1 MKSSNK
7 NIYFK
12 QIFEALQFNKV
23 IVKKHQHKL
32 DEGEYNKRTFAQKLG
47 THSGVVPAIL
57 SGDRGVTEKIINN
70 LCRYFDVNEAFIRM
84 GEGRMFAENEA
95 AAEPSFFGAA
105 NILFSAIHATAGDH
119 ISDEAL
125 AEEDIRFGI
134 PGLQGNLFA
143 FNVKG
148 NSMEPLLQEG
158 DMVFCRHVE
167 NSKYLRRDEI
177 YAVYAEGQVRIKYIE
192 MEHDAYEPQLK
203 LISHNDIEHPP
214 IYVNANQG
222 VKIYQVVHF
231 LTDMGNRLGLL

>member
-1 MKSSNK
+1 MKNSNK

-12 QIFEALQFNKV
+12 QIFEALQQGSV

-32 DEGEYNKRTFAQKLG
+32 DEGEYNKRTFAEKLG

-57 SGDRGVTEKIINN
+57 NGERNVTERIITN
-70 LCRYFDVNEAFIRM
+70 LCRYFNVNEAYIRM
-84 GEGRMFAENEA
+84 GEGGMFANNK

-105 NILFSAIHATAGDH
+105 NILFSAVHATAGDH
-119 ISDEAL
+119 ISDEAV
-125 AEEDIRFGI
+125 AEQDIRFGI

-167 NSKYLRRDEI
+167 NPKYLRKDEI

-192 MEHDAYEPQLK
+192 MERDTYEPQLK
-203 LISHNDIEHPP
+203 LISHNSVEHPP

>member
-1 MKSSNK
+1 MKNSNK

-12 QIFEALQFNKV
+12 QIFEALQLNNT

-57 SGDRGVTEKIINN
+57 SGERGVTEKIISN
-70 LCRYFDVNEAFIRM
+70 LCRYFNVNEAFIRM
-84 GEGRMFAENEA
+84 GEGGMFLSDE
-95 AAEPSFFGAA
+95 AAEPTFFGAN
-105 NILFSAIHATAGDH
+105 NIVLSAVHATAGDH
-119 ISDEAL
+119 ISDEAV
-125 AEEDIRFGI
+125 AQEDVRFGI

-148 NSMEPLLQEG
+148 NSMEPILQEG

-167 NSKYLRRDEI
+167 SPKYLRRNEI
-177 YAVYAEGQVRIKYIE
+177 YAVYAEGQVRIKYVE

-203 LISHNDIEHPP
+203 LLSHNDIEHPP

>member
-1 MKSSNK
+1 MKNSNK

-12 QIFEALQFNKV
+12 RIFEVLLRNNI
-23 IVKKHQHKL
+23 IVSKHQHKL
-32 DEGEYNKRTFAQKLG
+32 DEGEYNKRTFAEKLG
-47 THSGVVPAIL
+47 THTGVIPAIL
-57 SGDRGVTEKIINN
+57 SGKRNVTETIISN
-70 LCRYFDVNEAFIRM
+70 LCRYFNVNEAFIRM
-84 GEGRMFAENEA
+84 GEGSMFSAEEA
-95 AAEPSFFGAA
+95 SESSFFGNA
-105 NILFSAIHATAGDH
+105 NILFSAVHATAGDH
-119 ISDEAL
+119 ISDEAV
-125 AEEDIRFGI
+125 AERDVRFGI

-177 YAVYAEGQVRIKYIE
+177 YAIYAEGQVRIKYIE
-192 MEHDAYEPQLK
+192 MGQNDHERQLK
-203 LISHNDIEHPP
+203 LVSHNALEHPP
-214 IYVNANQG
+214 IYVNANQN